1 VTGSQRKWRGLDV
14 PVRNTT
20 SVIITAYNYARFLPR
35 CLKSV
40 LGQSQPADEVIVV
53 DDGSTDQTPAVVSS
67 FPTVRYIRQN
77 NAGKAAAFNRGFDAS
92 EGDLICHL
100 DADDY
105 WLPEK
110 LKRVTEVLSQ
120 CEAGGLTH
128 NAFIVDRYDNYLYGS
143 ERAAGHNPSTRRF
156 SFRDALLMCFVYRP
170 GNTISGSLGIA
181 NTICARKEAIA
192 DIFHLPAELGLAV
205 DGALLLGAAR
215 RGLVY
220 LPEKLSVY
228 CHHGNNFFVGSAG
241 SYESQRRL
249 FKWVPSIPGAASS
262 EVKSLAEALVV
273 EMEVQSALRKNEKPF
288 RTAYKA
294 ALLNIKLLH
303 LGLVPNWKHLAT
315 PVGCLLQWERIR
327 NALFRAS

>member
-1 VTGSQRKWRGLDV
+1 V
-14 PVRNTT
+14 NITT

-40 LGQSQPADEVIVV
+40 LGQSQQADEIIVV

-67 FPTVRYIRQN
+67 FPAVRYIRQD

-110 LKRVTEVLSQ
+110 LKRVTEVLSR
-120 CEAGGLTH
+120 CEAGAMTH
-128 NAFIVDRYDNYLYGS
+128 DSFMVGQDDKYLYGS
-143 ERAAGHNPSTRRF
+143 ERVTEHNPATRHF
-156 SFRDALLMCFVYRP
+156 SFREALLMFFVYRP
-170 GNTISGSLGIA
+170 GNTMTGSLGIA
-181 NTICARKEAIA
+181 NTICAWKEAVA

-220 LPEKLSVY
+220 LPEKLSIY
-228 CHHGNNFFVGSAG
+228 RHHGNNCFVGNAA
-241 SYESQRRL
+241 SYQSQVRL
-249 FKWVPSIPGAASS
+249 FEWVPSIPGATSS
-262 EVKSLAEALVV
+262 EVKSLSEALVV
-273 EMEVQSALRKNEKPF
+273 EMEVQSALRRNQKPF
-288 RTAYKA
+288 STAYKA
-294 ALLNIKLLH
+294 AVLNLKLLN
-303 LGLVPNWKHLAT
+303 LGLVPNWKHIAT

-327 NALFRAS
+327 NALFHAS